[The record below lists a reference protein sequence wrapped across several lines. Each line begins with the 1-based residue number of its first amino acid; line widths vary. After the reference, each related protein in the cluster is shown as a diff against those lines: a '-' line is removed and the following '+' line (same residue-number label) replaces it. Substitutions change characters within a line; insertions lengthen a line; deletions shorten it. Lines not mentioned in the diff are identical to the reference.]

1 MSVITK
7 WDDNHHHTIIFEFEG
22 DWTWHECREAMQY
35 AQFLLEDAERAVS
48 YIYDL
53 TRNRL
58 PQRAYLGIMQKLF
71 TAEFLTIPPKKI
83 VVLEKGHFVETL
95 KTMLETTLA
104 NSDFSTVYFTDTLA
118 RARAIISA
126 P

>member
-1 MSVITK
+1 MSVNAK
-7 WDDNHHHTIIFEFEG
+7 WDDNNHYIIIFEFEG

-35 AQFLLEDAERAVS
+35 AEFLTADAEKTVS

-53 TRNRL
+53 THNRL

-83 VVLEKGHFVETL
+83 VIIEKGYFVETL
-95 KTMLETTLA
+95 KTLLEAALA
-104 NSDFSTVYFTDTLA
+104 VSDFSTVFFTDNLA